1 MNYKYIILG
10 GTGHIGTALA
20 KALEDRG
27 ERVLAAGHDE
37 VDVFDTRSLSGFFGQ
52 GERAFILNPPAP
64 PDADTLE
71 QETKSIQSIIA
82 AVKNSSLE
90 KIVAA
95 STYGA
100 QAGNN
105 IGDLGVL
112 YEMEQG
118 LKAQQVPLAI
128 IRSAYYM
135 SNFDQSLKVV
145 RETGNLPSLYPA
157 DFELPMVAP
166 ADIGLFAAELMGNGQ
181 TGLFHIE
188 GPKRYTIQDVANAF
202 SQALNKPVNVA
213 VTPEADWEKSLS
225 QSGFSEKAAAS
236 FVNMT
241 RLTLYGPSED
251 VNQAHLGSTGLETYI
266 ENLVKRPD
274 A

>member
-1 MNYKYIILG
+1 MMKYKYIILG

-52 GERAFILNPPAP
+52 RERAFILNPPAP

-71 QETKSIQSIIA
+71 QETKSMLAIIA

-100 QAGNN
+100 QAGNH

-135 SNFDQSLKVV
+135 SNFDQSLNVV

-166 ADIGLFAAELMGNGQ
+166 AD
-181 TGLFHIE
+181 
-188 GPKRYTIQDVANAF
+188 
-202 SQALNKPVNVA
+202 
-213 VTPEADWEKSLS
+213 
-225 QSGFSEKAAAS
+225 
-236 FVNMT
+236 
-241 RLTLYGPSED
+241 
-251 VNQAHLGSTGLETYI
+251 
-266 ENLVKRPD
+266 
-274 A
+274 